1 MAINCRPIVLL
12 AGDDIIPIG
21 SPVLLIPL
29 AVLVYVPNVDGRAQ
43 LTWSVKVV
51 PLQALVTVCIFA
63 IVPIFS
69 IKSVLVARAYTLGK
83 YVGKV

>member
-1 MAINCRPIVLL
+1 MLL
-12 AGDDIIPIG
+12 AGDAIIAIG
-21 SPVLLIPL
+21 SPVLLMPL
-29 AVLVYVPNVDGRAQ
+29 AVFVYVPNVDGNAQ

-51 PLQALVTVCIFA
+51 PLQASVTVCIFA

-69 IKSVLVARAYTLGK
+69 IKSVLVAREYALGK

>member
-1 MAINCRPIVLL
+1 MLL
-12 AGDDIIPIG
+12 AGEDIIAIG

-29 AVLVYVPNVDGRAQ
+29 AVFVYVPNVDGNAQ

-51 PLQALVTVCIFA
+51 PLQASVTVCIFA

-69 IKSVLVARAYTLGK
+69 IKSVLVAREYALGK

>member
-1 MAINCRPIVLL
+1 MLL
-12 AGDDIIPIG
+12 AGEDIIAIG

-29 AVLVYVPNVDGRAQ
+29 AVFVYVPNVDGSAQ
-43 LTWSVKVV
+43 LTWSVKVA

-69 IKSVLVARAYTLGK
+69 IKSVLVAREYALGK